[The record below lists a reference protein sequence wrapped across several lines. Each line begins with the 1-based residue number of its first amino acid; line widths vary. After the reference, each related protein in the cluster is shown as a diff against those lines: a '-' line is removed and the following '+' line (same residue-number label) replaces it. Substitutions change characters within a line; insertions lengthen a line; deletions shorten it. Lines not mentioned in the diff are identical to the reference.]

1 MASETE
7 QDGIQDLPTTAPPL
21 PDDLAEAVR
30 RARRVVLLSG
40 AGISAE
46 SGVPTFRDAQTGLWE
61 RYSPE
66 QLASE
71 DAWWADPSLV
81 WSWYQ
86 WRARMVRACRPNPG
100 HRAVGRWQQAL
111 ARQGGSLQV
120 VTQNVDDLH
129 ERGGAAVLSHLHG
142 SLFEYR
148 CAECGEPAEHDPG
161 EAGERTD
168 GTALAGHEED
178 LEALMRTAPPSCP
191 ACADGMLRPGIVWFG
206 EMLPVDAL
214 DRAYT
219 ALQECDLALVVG
231 TSAVV
236 QPAASL
242 PFVALG
248 AGAAVVEV
256 NPQVTE
262 FTSAATWHL
271 AGPAGTVLP
280 ALADLVEPAAPHP

>member
-1 MASETE
+1 MADQT
-7 QDGIQDLPTTAPPL
+7 DRIFPTTASPL
-21 PDDLAEAVR
+21 PAELAEAVR
-30 RARRVVLLSG
+30 SARRVVVLSG

-61 RYSPE
+61 RSSPE

-71 DAWWADPSLV
+71 DAWWAHPALV

-86 WRARMVRACRPNPG
+86 WRARMVRTCAPNPG
-100 HRAVGRWQQAL
+100 HRAVGQWQRAL
-111 ARQGGSLQV
+111 ARTGGSLQV

-129 ERGGAAVLSHLHG
+129 ERGGAEVLSHLHG

-148 CAECGEPAEHDPG
+148 CAECGEPADHDPG
-161 EAGERTD
+161 AAGERQD
-168 GTALAGHEED
+168 GAPLAGQEED
-178 LEALMRTAPPSCP
+178 LENLLLTPPPDCEH
-191 ACADGMLRPGIVWFG
+191 CADGLLRPGIVWFG
-206 EMLPVDAL
+206 EMLSTDAL
-214 DRAYT
+214 DRAYS
-219 ALQECDLALVVG
+219 ALDQCDLAVVVG

-256 NPQVTE
+256 NPEVTE

-271 AGPAGTVLP
+271 SGPAGTVLP
-280 ALADLVEPAAPHP
+280 ALAKLADQAV

>member
-1 MASETE
+1 MADQT
-7 QDGIQDLPTTAPPL
+7 DRIFPTTASPL
-21 PDDLAEAVR
+21 PAELAEAVR
-30 RARRVVLLSG
+30 SARRVVVLSG

-61 RYSPE
+61 RFSPE

-71 DAWWADPSLV
+71 DAWWADPALV

-86 WRARMVRACRPNPG
+86 WRARMVRTCAPNPG
-100 HRAVGRWQQAL
+100 HRAVGQWQRAL
-111 ARQGGSLQV
+111 ARTGGSLQV

-129 ERGGAAVLSHLHG
+129 ERGGAEVLSHLHG

-148 CAECGEPAEHDPG
+148 CAECGEPADHDPG
-161 EAGERTD
+161 AAGERQD
-168 GTALAGHEED
+168 GAPLAGQEED
-178 LEALMRTAPPSCP
+178 LENLLLTPPPDCEH
-191 ACADGMLRPGIVWFG
+191 CADGLLRPGIVWFG
-206 EMLPVDAL
+206 EMLSTDAL
-214 DRAYT
+214 DRAYF
-219 ALQECDLALVVG
+219 ALDQCDLAVVVG

-256 NPQVTE
+256 NPEVTE

-271 AGPAGTVLP
+271 SGPAGMVLP
-280 ALADLVEPAAPHP
+280 ALAKLADQAV

>member
-1 MASETE
+1 MADQT
-7 QDGIQDLPTTAPPL
+7 DRTFPTTASPL
-21 PDDLAEAVR
+21 PAELAEVVR
-30 RARRVVLLSG
+30 SARRVVVLSG

-61 RYSPE
+61 RFSPE

-71 DAWWADPSLV
+71 DAWWAHPALV

-86 WRARMVRACRPNPG
+86 WRARMVRTCAPNPG
-100 HRAVGRWQQAL
+100 HRAVGQWQRAL
-111 ARQGGSLQV
+111 ARTGGSLQV

-129 ERGGAAVLSHLHG
+129 ERGGAEVLSHLHG

-148 CAECGEPAEHDPG
+148 CAECGEPADHDPG
-161 EAGERTD
+161 AAGERQD
-168 GTALAGHEED
+168 GAPLAGQEED
-178 LEALMRTAPPSCP
+178 LENLLLTPPPDCEH
-191 ACADGMLRPGIVWFG
+191 CADGLLRPGIVWFG
-206 EMLPVDAL
+206 EMLSTDAL
-214 DRAYT
+214 DRAYF
-219 ALQECDLALVVG
+219 ALDQCDLAVVVG

-256 NPQVTE
+256 NPEVTE

-271 AGPAGTVLP
+271 SGPAGTVLP
-280 ALADLVEPAAPHP
+280 ALAKLADQAV

>member
-1 MASETE
+1 MAADETDR
-7 QDGIQDLPTTAPPL
+7 QFPTTAPHL
-21 PDDLAEAVR
+21 PGDLTDAVR
-30 RARRVVLLSG
+30 TARRVVVLSG
-40 AGISAE
+40 AGNSAE

-61 RYSPE
+61 RFSPE

-71 DAWWADPSLV
+71 DAWWADPTLV

-86 WRARMVRACRPNPG
+86 WRARMVRACAPNPG
-100 HRAVGRWQQAL
+100 HEAVGRWQRAL
-111 ARQGGSLQV
+111 ARAGGSLQV

-129 ERGGAAVLSHLHG
+129 ERGGAEVLSHLHG

-161 EAGERTD
+161 VAGARDD
-168 GTALAGHEED
+168 GAALAGHEDD
-178 LEALMRTAPPSCP
+178 LEALMHIPPPTCRH
-191 ACADGMLRPGIVWFG
+191 CADGVLRPGIVWFG
-206 EMLPVDAL
+206 EMLPRDAL

-219 ALQECDLALVVG
+219 ALEQCDLAVVVG

-256 NPQVTE
+256 NPEVTE
-262 FTSAATWHL
+262 FSSAATWHL

-280 ALADLVEPAAPHP
+280 ALADLVDPATPHP

>member
-1 MASETE
+1 MADQT
-7 QDGIQDLPTTAPPL
+7 DRIFPTTASPL
-21 PDDLAEAVR
+21 PAELAEAVR
-30 RARRVVLLSG
+30 SARRVVVLSG

-61 RYSPE
+61 RFSPE

-71 DAWWADPSLV
+71 DAWWADPALV

-86 WRARMVRACRPNPG
+86 WRARMVRACAPNPG
-100 HRAVGRWQQAL
+100 HRAVGQWQRAL
-111 ARQGGSLQV
+111 ARTGGSLQV

-129 ERGGAAVLSHLHG
+129 ERGGAEVLSHLHG

-148 CAECGEPAEHDPG
+148 CAECGEPADHDPG
-161 EAGERTD
+161 AAGERQD
-168 GTALAGHEED
+168 GAPLAGQEED
-178 LEALMRTAPPSCP
+178 LENLLLTPPPDCEH
-191 ACADGMLRPGIVWFG
+191 CADGLLRPGIVWFG
-206 EMLPVDAL
+206 EMLSTDAL
-214 DRAYT
+214 DRAYF
-219 ALQECDLALVVG
+219 ALDQCDLAVVVG

-256 NPQVTE
+256 NPEVTE

-271 AGPAGTVLP
+271 SGPAGMVLP
-280 ALADLVEPAAPHP
+280 ALAKLADQAV

>member
-1 MASETE
+1 MADQT
-7 QDGIQDLPTTAPPL
+7 DRIFPTTASPL
-21 PDDLAEAVR
+21 PAELAEAVR
-30 RARRVVLLSG
+30 SARRVVVLSG

-61 RYSPE
+61 RFSPE

-71 DAWWADPSLV
+71 DAWWADPALV

-86 WRARMVRACRPNPG
+86 WRARMVRTCAPNPG
-100 HRAVGRWQQAL
+100 HRAVGQWQRAL
-111 ARQGGSLQV
+111 ARTGGSLQV

-129 ERGGAAVLSHLHG
+129 ERGGAEVLSHLHG

-148 CAECGEPAEHDPG
+148 CAECGEPADHDPG
-161 EAGERTD
+161 AAGERQD
-168 GTALAGHEED
+168 GAPLAGQEED
-178 LEALMRTAPPSCP
+178 LENLLLTPPPDCEH
-191 ACADGMLRPGIVWFG
+191 CADGLLRPGIVWFG
-206 EMLPVDAL
+206 EMLSTDAL
-214 DRAYT
+214 DRAYF
-219 ALQECDLALVVG
+219 ALDQCDLAVVVG

-256 NPQVTE
+256 NPEVTE

-271 AGPAGTVLP
+271 SGPAGTVLP
-280 ALADLVEPAAPHP
+280 ALAKLADQAV

>member
-1 MASETE
+1 MADQT
-7 QDGIQDLPTTAPPL
+7 DRTFPTTASPL
-21 PDDLAEAVR
+21 PAELAEAVR
-30 RARRVVLLSG
+30 SARRVVVLSG

-61 RYSPE
+61 RFSPE

-71 DAWWADPSLV
+71 DAWWAHPALV

-86 WRARMVRACRPNPG
+86 WRARMVRTCAPNPG
-100 HRAVGRWQQAL
+100 HRAVGQWQRAL
-111 ARQGGSLQV
+111 ARTGGSLQV

-129 ERGGAAVLSHLHG
+129 ERGGAEVLSHLHG

-148 CAECGEPAEHDPG
+148 CAECGEPADHDPG
-161 EAGERTD
+161 AAGERQD
-168 GTALAGHEED
+168 GAPLAGQEED
-178 LEALMRTAPPSCP
+178 LENLLLTPPPDCEH
-191 ACADGMLRPGIVWFG
+191 CADGLLRPGIVWFG
-206 EMLPVDAL
+206 EVLSTDAL
-214 DRAYT
+214 DRAYF
-219 ALQECDLALVVG
+219 ALDQCDLAVVVG

-256 NPQVTE
+256 NPEVTE

-271 AGPAGTVLP
+271 SGPAGTVLP
-280 ALADLVEPAAPHP
+280 ALAKLADQAV

>member
-1 MASETE
+1 MADQT
-7 QDGIQDLPTTAPPL
+7 DRIFPTTASPL
-21 PDDLAEAVR
+21 PAELAEAVR
-30 RARRVVLLSG
+30 SARRVVVLSG

-61 RYSPE
+61 RFSPE

-71 DAWWADPSLV
+71 DAWWADPALV

-86 WRARMVRACRPNPG
+86 WRARMVRACAPNPG
-100 HRAVGRWQQAL
+100 HRAVGQWQRAL
-111 ARQGGSLQV
+111 ARTGGSLQV

-129 ERGGAAVLSHLHG
+129 ERGGAEVLSHLHG

-148 CAECGEPAEHDPG
+148 CAECGEPADHDPG
-161 EAGERTD
+161 AAGERQD
-168 GTALAGHEED
+168 GAPLAGQEED
-178 LEALMRTAPPSCP
+178 LENLLLTPPPDCEH
-191 ACADGMLRPGIVWFG
+191 CADGLLRPGIVWFG
-206 EMLPVDAL
+206 EMLSTDAL
-214 DRAYT
+214 DRAYF
-219 ALQECDLALVVG
+219 ALDQCDLAVVVG

-256 NPQVTE
+256 NPEVTE

-271 AGPAGTVLP
+271 SGPAGTVLP
-280 ALADLVEPAAPHP
+280 ALAKLADQAV

>member
-1 MASETE
+1 MADQT
-7 QDGIQDLPTTAPPL
+7 DRTFPTTASPL
-21 PDDLAEAVR
+21 PAELAEAVR
-30 RARRVVLLSG
+30 SARRVVVLSG

-61 RYSPE
+61 RFSPE

-71 DAWWADPSLV
+71 DAWWADPALV

-86 WRARMVRACRPNPG
+86 WRARMVRTCAPNPG
-100 HRAVGRWQQAL
+100 HRAVGQWQRAL
-111 ARQGGSLQV
+111 ARTGGSLQV

-129 ERGGAAVLSHLHG
+129 ERGGAEVLSHLHG

-148 CAECGEPAEHDPG
+148 CAECGEPADHDPG
-161 EAGERTD
+161 AAGERQD
-168 GTALAGHEED
+168 GAPLAGQEED
-178 LEALMRTAPPSCP
+178 LENLLLTPPPDCEH
-191 ACADGMLRPGIVWFG
+191 CADGLLRPGIVWFG
-206 EMLPVDAL
+206 EMLSTDAL
-214 DRAYT
+214 DRAYF
-219 ALQECDLALVVG
+219 ALDQCDLAVVVG

-256 NPQVTE
+256 NPEVTE

-271 AGPAGTVLP
+271 SGPAGTVLP
-280 ALADLVEPAAPHP
+280 ALAKLADQAV

>member
-1 MASETE
+1 MADQT
-7 QDGIQDLPTTAPPL
+7 DRTFPTTASPL
-21 PDDLAEAVR
+21 PAELAEAVR
-30 RARRVVLLSG
+30 SARRVVVLSG

-61 RYSPE
+61 RFSPE
-66 QLASE
+66 ELASQ
-71 DAWWADPSLV
+71 DAWWADPALV

-86 WRARMVRACRPNPG
+86 WRARMVRACAPNPG
-100 HRAVGRWQQAL
+100 HRAVGQWQRAL
-111 ARQGGSLQV
+111 TRSGGSLQV

-129 ERGGAAVLSHLHG
+129 ERGGAEVLSHLHG

-148 CAECGEPAEHDPG
+148 CAECGEPADHDPG
-161 EAGERTD
+161 AAGERQD
-168 GTALAGHEED
+168 GAPLAGQEED
-178 LEALMRTAPPSCP
+178 LENLLLTPPPDCEH
-191 ACADGMLRPGIVWFG
+191 CADGLLRPGIVWFG
-206 EMLPVDAL
+206 EMLSTDAL
-214 DRAYT
+214 DRAYF
-219 ALQECDLALVVG
+219 ALDQCDLAVVVG

-256 NPQVTE
+256 NPEVTE

-271 AGPAGTVLP
+271 SGPAGTVLP
-280 ALADLVEPAAPHP
+280 ALAKLADQAV

>member
-1 MASETE
+1 MADQT
-7 QDGIQDLPTTAPPL
+7 DRTFPTTASPL
-21 PDDLAEAVR
+21 PAELAQAVR
-30 RARRVVLLSG
+30 SAQRVVVLSG

-61 RYSPE
+61 RFSPE

-71 DAWWADPSLV
+71 DAWWAHPALV

-86 WRARMVRACRPNPG
+86 WRARMVRTCAPNPG
-100 HRAVGRWQQAL
+100 HRAVGQWQRAL
-111 ARQGGSLQV
+111 ARTGGSLQV

-129 ERGGAAVLSHLHG
+129 ERGGAEVLSHLHG

-148 CAECGEPAEHDPG
+148 CAECGEPADHDPG
-161 EAGERTD
+161 AAGERQD
-168 GTALAGHEED
+168 GAPLAGQEED
-178 LEALMRTAPPSCP
+178 LENLLLTPPPDCEH
-191 ACADGMLRPGIVWFG
+191 CADGLLRPGIVWFG
-206 EMLPVDAL
+206 EMLSTDAL
-214 DRAYT
+214 DRAYF
-219 ALQECDLALVVG
+219 ALDQCDLAVVVG

-256 NPQVTE
+256 NPEVTE

-271 AGPAGTVLP
+271 SGPAGTVLP
-280 ALADLVEPAAPHP
+280 ALAKLADQAV

>member
-1 MASETE
+1 MADQT
-7 QDGIQDLPTTAPPL
+7 DRIFPTTASPL
-21 PDDLAEAVR
+21 PAELAEVVR
-30 RARRVVLLSG
+30 SARRVVVLSG

-61 RYSPE
+61 RFSPE

-71 DAWWADPSLV
+71 DAWWAHPALV

-86 WRARMVRACRPNPG
+86 WRARMVRTCAPNPG
-100 HRAVGRWQQAL
+100 HRAVGQWQRAL
-111 ARQGGSLQV
+111 ARTGGSLQV

-129 ERGGAAVLSHLHG
+129 ERGGAEVLSHLHG

-148 CAECGEPAEHDPG
+148 CAECGEPADHDPG
-161 EAGERTD
+161 AAGERQD
-168 GTALAGHEED
+168 GAPLAGQEED
-178 LEALMRTAPPSCP
+178 LENLLLTPPPDCEH
-191 ACADGMLRPGIVWFG
+191 CADGLLRPGIVWFG
-206 EMLPVDAL
+206 EVLSTDAL
-214 DRAYT
+214 DRAYF
-219 ALQECDLALVVG
+219 ALDQCDLAVVVG

-256 NPQVTE
+256 NPEVTE

-271 AGPAGTVLP
+271 SGPAGTVLP
-280 ALADLVEPAAPHP
+280 ALAKLADQAV

>member
-1 MASETE
+1 MADQT
-7 QDGIQDLPTTAPPL
+7 DRIFPTTASPL
-21 PDDLAEAVR
+21 PAELAEAVR
-30 RARRVVLLSG
+30 SARRVVVLSG

-61 RYSPE
+61 RFSPE

-71 DAWWADPSLV
+71 DAWWAHPALV

-86 WRARMVRACRPNPG
+86 WRARMVRTCAPNPG
-100 HRAVGRWQQAL
+100 HRAVGQWQRAL
-111 ARQGGSLQV
+111 ARTGGSLQV

-129 ERGGAAVLSHLHG
+129 ERGGAEVLSHLHG

-148 CAECGEPAEHDPG
+148 CAECGEPADHDPG
-161 EAGERTD
+161 AAGERQD
-168 GTALAGHEED
+168 GAPLAGQEED
-178 LEALMRTAPPSCP
+178 LENLLLTPPPDCEH
-191 ACADGMLRPGIVWFG
+191 CADGLLRPGIVWFG
-206 EMLPVDAL
+206 EMLSTDAL
-214 DRAYT
+214 DRAYF
-219 ALQECDLALVVG
+219 ALDQCDLAVVVG

-256 NPQVTE
+256 NPEVTE

-271 AGPAGTVLP
+271 SGPAGTVLP
-280 ALADLVEPAAPHP
+280 ALAKLADQAV

>member
-1 MASETE
+1 MADQT
-7 QDGIQDLPTTAPPL
+7 DRTFPTTASPL
-21 PDDLAEAVR
+21 PAELAEAVR
-30 RARRVVLLSG
+30 SARRVVVLSG

-61 RYSPE
+61 RFSPE

-71 DAWWADPSLV
+71 DAWWADPALV

-86 WRARMVRACRPNPG
+86 WRARMVRACAPNPG
-100 HRAVGRWQQAL
+100 HRAAGQWQRAL
-111 ARQGGSLQV
+111 ARTGGSLQV

-129 ERGGAAVLSHLHG
+129 ERGGAEVLSHLHG

-148 CAECGEPAEHDPG
+148 CAECGEPADHDPG
-161 EAGERTD
+161 AAGERQD
-168 GTALAGHEED
+168 GAPLAGQEED
-178 LEALMRTAPPSCP
+178 LENLLLTPPPDCEH
-191 ACADGMLRPGIVWFG
+191 CADGLLRPGIVWFG
-206 EMLPVDAL
+206 EMLSTDAL
-214 DRAYT
+214 DRAYS
-219 ALQECDLALVVG
+219 ALDQCDLAVVVG

-256 NPQVTE
+256 NPEVTE

-271 AGPAGTVLP
+271 SGPAGTVLP
-280 ALADLVEPAAPHP
+280 ALAKLADQAV

>member
-1 MASETE
+1 MADQT
-7 QDGIQDLPTTAPPL
+7 DRTFPTTASPL
-21 PDDLAEAVR
+21 PAELAEVVR
-30 RARRVVLLSG
+30 SARRVVVLSG

-61 RYSPE
+61 RFSPE

-71 DAWWADPSLV
+71 DAWWAHPALV

-86 WRARMVRACRPNPG
+86 WRARMVRTCAPNPG
-100 HRAVGRWQQAL
+100 HRAVGQWQRAL
-111 ARQGGSLQV
+111 ARTGGSLQV

-129 ERGGAAVLSHLHG
+129 ERGGAEVLSHLHG

-148 CAECGEPAEHDPG
+148 CAECGEPADHDPG
-161 EAGERTD
+161 AAGERQD
-168 GTALAGHEED
+168 GAPLAGQEED
-178 LEALMRTAPPSCP
+178 LENLLLTPPPDCEH
-191 ACADGMLRPGIVWFG
+191 CADGLLRPGIVWFG
-206 EMLPVDAL
+206 EVLSTDAL
-214 DRAYT
+214 DRAYF
-219 ALQECDLALVVG
+219 ALDQCDLAVVVG

-256 NPQVTE
+256 NPEVTE

-271 AGPAGTVLP
+271 SGPAGTVLP
-280 ALADLVEPAAPHP
+280 ALAKLADQAV

>member
-1 MASETE
+1 MADQT
-7 QDGIQDLPTTAPPL
+7 DRIFPTTASPL
-21 PDDLAEAVR
+21 PAELAEAVR
-30 RARRVVLLSG
+30 SARRVVVLSG

-61 RYSPE
+61 RSSPE

-71 DAWWADPSLV
+71 DAWWAHPALV

-86 WRARMVRACRPNPG
+86 WRARMVRTCAPNPG
-100 HRAVGRWQQAL
+100 HRAVGQWQRAL
-111 ARQGGSLQV
+111 ARTGGSLQV

-129 ERGGAAVLSHLHG
+129 ERGGAEVLSHLHG

-148 CAECGEPAEHDPG
+148 CAECGEPADHDPG
-161 EAGERTD
+161 AAGERQD
-168 GTALAGHEED
+168 GAPLAGQEED
-178 LEALMRTAPPSCP
+178 LENLLLTPPPDCEH
-191 ACADGMLRPGIVWFG
+191 CADGLLRPGIVWFG
-206 EMLPVDAL
+206 EMLSTDAL
-214 DRAYT
+214 DRAYF
-219 ALQECDLALVVG
+219 ALDQCDLAVVVG

-256 NPQVTE
+256 NPEVTE

-271 AGPAGTVLP
+271 SGPAGTVLP
-280 ALADLVEPAAPHP
+280 ALAKLADQAV

>member
-1 MASETE
+1 MADQT
-7 QDGIQDLPTTAPPL
+7 DRIFPTTASPL
-21 PDDLAEAVR
+21 PAELAEAVR
-30 RARRVVLLSG
+30 SARRVVVLSG

-61 RYSPE
+61 RSSPE

-71 DAWWADPSLV
+71 DAWWADPALV

-86 WRARMVRACRPNPG
+86 WRARMVRTCAPNPG
-100 HRAVGRWQQAL
+100 HRAVGQWQRAL
-111 ARQGGSLQV
+111 ARTGGSLQV

-129 ERGGAAVLSHLHG
+129 ERGGAEVLSHLHG

-148 CAECGEPAEHDPG
+148 CAECGEPADHDPG
-161 EAGERTD
+161 AAGERQD
-168 GTALAGHEED
+168 GAPLAGQEED
-178 LEALMRTAPPSCP
+178 LENLLLTPPPDCEH
-191 ACADGMLRPGIVWFG
+191 CADGLLRPGIVWFG
-206 EMLPVDAL
+206 EMLSTDAL
-214 DRAYT
+214 DRAYF
-219 ALQECDLALVVG
+219 ALDQCDLAVVVG

-256 NPQVTE
+256 NPEVTE

-271 AGPAGTVLP
+271 SGPAGTVLP
-280 ALADLVEPAAPHP
+280 ALAKLADQAV

>member
-1 MASETE
+1 MADQT
-7 QDGIQDLPTTAPPL
+7 DRTFPTTASPL
-21 PDDLAEAVR
+21 PAELAEAVR
-30 RARRVVLLSG
+30 SARRVVVLSG

-61 RYSPE
+61 RFSPE

-71 DAWWADPSLV
+71 DAWWADPALV

-86 WRARMVRACRPNPG
+86 WRARMVRTCAPNPG
-100 HRAVGRWQQAL
+100 HRAVGQWQRAL
-111 ARQGGSLQV
+111 ARTGGSLQV

-129 ERGGAAVLSHLHG
+129 ERGGAEVLSHLHG

-148 CAECGEPAEHDPG
+148 CAECGEPADHDPG
-161 EAGERTD
+161 AAGERQD
-168 GTALAGHEED
+168 GAPLAGQEED
-178 LEALMRTAPPSCP
+178 LENLLLTPPPDCEH
-191 ACADGMLRPGIVWFG
+191 CADGLLRPGIVWFG
-206 EMLPVDAL
+206 EVLSTDAL
-214 DRAYT
+214 DRAYF
-219 ALQECDLALVVG
+219 ALDQCDLAVVVG

-256 NPQVTE
+256 NPEVTE

-271 AGPAGTVLP
+271 SGPAGTVLP
-280 ALADLVEPAAPHP
+280 ALAKLADQAV